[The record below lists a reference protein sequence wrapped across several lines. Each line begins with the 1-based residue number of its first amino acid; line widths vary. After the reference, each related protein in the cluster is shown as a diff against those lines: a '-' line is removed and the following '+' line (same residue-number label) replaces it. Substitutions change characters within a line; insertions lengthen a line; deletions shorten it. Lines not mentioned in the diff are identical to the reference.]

1 MAYQY
6 PQQQSP
12 KSRIQT
18 DGIQL
23 YGVDN
28 TIRLDWWNQHA
39 SIKIHPKKD
48 PSDNS
53 GGVYNYKIRTTLTMS
68 SDTALI
74 LGKLIRDQIIPASKN
89 NEAKHLGLQTSKMNI
104 IYVSNGIEETGSL
117 NPYIGLFCG
126 IDESRKPTNM
136 AVFKFAPHRIFQQ
149 YNPNTGDFVSSEDVL
164 CELEVVAEFLLSAVD
179 LFGASTHSY
188 DCDHAAEIERND
200 AFFSSIGA
208 KWGVQYAQPVNYVN
222 RNQSGTPDPWG
233 NSNATPA
240 QTQAPQQTNVST
252 ASMDDLDS
260 LLGGAAGSRVIT
272 DVKGIKKHL
281 LYGDKLKSSKIKF
294 IR

>member
-74 LGKLIRDQIIPASKN
+74 LGKLIKDQIIPASKN

-208 KWGVQYAQPVNYVN
+208 KWGVQYAQPVNYVSHS
-222 RNQSGTPDPWG
+222 QDPWADAAAR
-233 NSNATPA
+233 NNAANAESQSEPA
-240 QTQAPQQTNVST
+240 PNTSS
-252 ASMDDLDS
+252 ASMDDLSS
-260 LLGGAAGSRVIT
+260 LLGARIIKK
-272 DVKGIKKHL
+272 VKGLKRNL
-281 LYGDKLKSSKIKF
+281 LYGDKIKNKKIVF
-294 IR
+294 VS